1 MFPLFQTSESML
13 AVVLCMIAVAFWVQ
27 KFKGFR
33 TLGPALFVIVAGII
47 LVNLKIVTNNCPLY
61 GTISTYCIP
70 ISISLYLLNV
80 DFKKIVKM
88 SRQPLMSIASAVF
101 SVSLVTLIFG
111 TIFAPQ
117 IDEGWK
123 VAGMFVGTYTGGSS
137 NLTAIATGLNASAS
151 TIAAANAAD
160 YVIGMPSLI
169 LMFAAPALMKNSK
182 KWQKF
187 WPYSFT
193 DEELQGDGSHTELM
207 AAQEWSIKEIAILLA
222 IAASV
227 VAISTKLSTFF
238 SADFASA
245 GRILLIST
253 LSILVAQVPAV
264 RQLRG
269 ANNLGLFF
277 GMMFLCVVG
286 FSVDIQ
292 GFLGSAFAITALCF
306 CVIFFSLVLHL
317 IITRA
322 LKIKYEYVLL
332 GIVGAIADGTSA
344 ALVASGAK
352 WKSLISVGLLMG
364 IIGAVCGNYC
374 GIAIAYLVR
383 ALAGVA

>member
-1 MFPLFQTSESML
+1 
-13 AVVLCMIAVAFWVQ
+13 
-27 KFKGFR
+27 
-33 TLGPALFVIVAGII
+33 
-47 LVNLKIVTNNCPLY
+47 
-61 GTISTYCIP
+61 
-70 ISISLYLLNV
+70 
-80 DFKKIVKM
+80 
-88 SRQPLMSIASAVF
+88 
-101 SVSLVTLIFG
+101 
-111 TIFAPQ
+111 
-117 IDEGWK
+117 
-123 VAGMFVGTYTGGSS
+123 
-137 NLTAIATGLNASAS
+137 
-151 TIAAANAAD
+151 
-160 YVIGMPSLI
+160 
-169 LMFAAPALMKNSK
+169 
-182 KWQKF
+182 
-187 WPYSFT
+187 
-193 DEELQGDGSHTELM
+193 M